1 MSNGKTRPLGS
12 GGFTPAGSIVNIVLV
27 ALVVVVLVLCVG
39 VFVLYNHDKS
49 SSDDARSVQQAFT
62 QLNETY
68 NDISGKYTALIANDA
83 DLKERYN
90 TLNTNYKNVSD
101 NYASLKNQSDITTVK
116 LGEFMEN
123 DPTVAYT
130 YRIQANDS
138 LNFDNSSNV
147 TTSDLVVTLYNVG
160 KTDLNNVIV
169 RCKIQSLVT
178 NQTSELPAPQP
189 ISIPSLSK
197 KQVFFYNLDN
207 ATQVEAVY
215 VTLT

>member
-12 GGFTPAGSIVNIVLV
+12 GGLTPSGSIVNIALV
-27 ALVVVVLVLCVG
+27 ALVVIVLVLCVG

-49 SSDDARSVQQAFT
+49 AGDDAANAKQALT
-62 QLNETY
+62 QLNDSY

-101 NYASLKNQSDITTVK
+101 NYASLKNQSDTATVK

-130 YRIQANDS
+130 YKIQTNNS

-160 KTDLNNVIV
+160 KTDLDNVIV

-178 NQTSELPAPQP
+178 NQTSELAPQP

-207 ATQVEAVY
+207 TTRVEAVY
-215 VTLT
+215 VTMI

>member
-1 MSNGKTRPLGS
+1 
-12 GGFTPAGSIVNIVLV
+12 
-27 ALVVVVLVLCVG
+27 
-39 VFVLYNHDKS
+39 
-49 SSDDARSVQQAFT
+49 VQQAFT